1 MIKCERCGAVLF
13 GRGFPKVWKCP
24 HYWPIILL
32 PNMNGNSNER
42 IVKYKKMYYYLKRC
56 DADLHK
62 FVDIPLD
69 LILKHQYMINDFA
82 RAVIFF
88 MEKEIKEFVYPP
100 FERFAF
106 SLHSKLLSVNG
117 KGMRHPSTIIVV
129 PHSSSN
135 KVVKLSFT
143 KTNQRLRSYSVEDGK
158 DSDTDTLVIDCL
170 AILC

>member
-13 GRGFPKVWKCP
+13 GRVFPKVWKCP

-32 PNMNGNSNER
+32 PNMNVNENDR
-42 IVKYKKMYYYLKRC
+42 IVKYKRMYYYLKRC

-62 FVDIPLD
+62 FVDVPLD

-82 RAVIFF
+82 RAVIFY

-106 SLHSKLLSVNG
+106 ELHSKLLSVNG
-117 KGMRHPSTIIVV
+117 KGMRHPSTIIVILNS
-129 PHSSSN
+129 PSN
-135 KVVKLSFT
+135 KVVRLSFSR
-143 KTNQRLRSYSVEDGK
+143 TNQRLIEYSIEDASVSSGANVAEIRI
-158 DSDTDTLVIDCL
+158 SDLL
-170 AILC
+170 

>member
-1 MIKCERCGAVLF
+1 MIECEKCGAVLF
-13 GRGFPKVWKCP
+13 NRRFPKEWKCP
-24 HYWPIILL
+24 HYWPVILL
-32 PNMNGNSNER
+32 PNMNVNENDR
-42 IVKYKKMYYYLKRC
+42 IVKYKRMYYYLKRC

-62 FVDIPLD
+62 FVDVPLD
-69 LILKHQYMINDFA
+69 LILRHQYMINDFA

-88 MEKEIKEFVYPP
+88 MEKEIEEFVYPP
-100 FERFAF
+100 FERFVF
-106 SLHSKLLSVNG
+106 ELHSKLLSVNT

-158 DSDTDTLVIDCL
+158 DSNTDTLVIDCL